1 VAPLHLEQAQ
11 NLYKLL
17 ATLEDL
23 ALRAAHGKLSESDFQ
38 TLQFATDELANALA
52 KKDALAATLADLA
65 FHSDW
70 VRRAANPQL
79 EKSVE
84 ECRMKLRRIE
94 IRYFHRRSDV
104 RQSLQEHRAIS
115 VALERHSLQ
124 EALRELRHHWQA
136 STERCLM
143 QLANPPS
150 KTAHRISEG
159 K

>member
-1 VAPLHLEQAQ
+1 VATLHLEQAQ
-11 NLYKLL
+11 NPYKLL
-17 ATLEDL
+17 ATLEDSV
-23 ALRAAHGKLSESDFQ
+23 LRAAHSKLSESDFQ
-38 TLQFATDELANALA
+38 TLQFATDEPAKAVA
-52 KKDALAATLADLA
+52 KKDALAATLTDLA
-65 FHSDW
+65 FHS
-70 VRRAANPQL
+70 VSVCRAANPQL